1 MQEQENKSMVIEA
14 RIVAAGRWGVRHE
27 TSFWVLRNVS
37 RLDLGG
43 WFSAGGNFDPPG
55 HIWPRLETSWVAEG
69 GVLLEECVEVRD
81 AAELTAMHG
90 AAPHPHP
97 PQELPELSGSKCQVW
112 RKPGLVAV
120 TPGNL

>member
-1 MQEQENKSMVIEA
+1 MVIEA

-27 TSFWVLRNVS
+27 RSFWVLRNVS
-37 RLDLGG
+37 RLDLGR

-55 HIWPRLETSWVAEG
+55 HIWPCLETSWVAEG
-69 GVLLEECVEVRD
+69 GVLLEEWVEVRD

-90 AAPHPHP
+90 AAP
-97 PQELPELSGSKCQVW
+97 QELPELSGSKCQVR
-112 RKPGLVAV
+112 RKLGLVAV